1 MPECFLT
8 TKTAELPVT
17 AMTRAQPRLT
27 VLLYPAS
34 ETPRG
39 SANELHGT
47 NVEPIDLLIDAR
59 WVIPV
64 QPSGRVLE
72 HHSVAVRDGR
82 ILAVLPKAEAHAAYL
97 AAERV
102 TLPGHALIPGMVN
115 LHTHASMAL
124 MRGFADDMALTQWL
138 RDRIWPAEARQVSAQ
153 FVYDGTLLAC
163 AEMLRG
169 GITCFNDMYFYPADA
184 ARAAVDLGM
193 RAALGLVVI
202 DAPTAY
208 AADADDYVA
217 KGLALRD
224 ELREHPLLSFCM
236 APHAPYTVSDKTF
249 SRLITLAEELDLP
262 MHMHVHESQDEIRQS
277 IAQHGVRPLERLQR
291 LGMVGPGL
299 IAVHAVHVTQEE
311 IALLVQNGS
320 SVAHCPSSNL
330 KFASGFA
337 PAARMLLEGVN
348 VGLGTDGSASNNRL
362 DLFQEMRQAALLAKA
377 VSGDAR
383 ALPAHQVL
391 AMATLAG
398 ARALRLDHAIGS
410 IEPGKFADLTAVDFS
425 APELLPCY
433 DPISHLVYAAGR
445 ENVSHVWVAGR
456 LLVENRE
463 LNYGQKNHLET
474 IAILWQNR
482 LSMETMA

>member
-1 MPECFLT
+1 
-8 TKTAELPVT
+8 LPG
-17 AMTRAQPRLT
+17 A
-27 VLLYPAS
+27 
-34 ETPRG
+34 
-39 SANELHGT
+39 

-64 QPSGRVLE
+64 NPAGRVLE

-82 ILAVLPKAEAHAAYL
+82 ILAVLPTAQAHAAYL
-97 AAERV
+97 PAERV
-102 TLPGHALIPGMVN
+102 SLPGHALIPGLVN

-138 RDRIWPAEARQVSAQ
+138 QHRIWPAEAKHVSPQ

-169 GITCFNDMYFYPADA
+169 GITCFNDMYFYPGDA
-184 ARAAVDLGM
+184 ARAALDMGM
-193 RAALGLVVI
+193 RAALGLIVM
-202 DAPTAY
+202 DFPSAY

-224 ELREHPLLSFCM
+224 ALREQQLLSFCM
-236 APHAPYTVSDKTF
+236 APHAPYTVSDRTF

-262 MHMHVHESQDEIRQS
+262 VHMHVHETGDEIGQS
-277 IAQHGVRPLERLQR
+277 IAQHGVRPLARLQR
-291 LGMVGPGL
+291 LGLVGPSL
-299 IAVHAVHVTQEE
+299 IAVHAIHLTQEE
-311 IALLVQNGS
+311 IALLAQNGS

-330 KFASGFA
+330 KFANGFA
-337 PAARMLLEGVN
+337 PVARMLAEGVN
-348 VGLGTDGSASNNRL
+348 IGLGTDGSASNNRL

-377 VSGDAR
+377 LSGETS
-383 ALPAHQVL
+383 ALPAHRAL
-391 AMATLAG
+391 AMATLDG

-410 IEPGKFADLTAVDFS
+410 IEHGKFADLTAVEF
-425 APELLPCY
+425 AVPEMLPCY

-456 LLVENRE
+456 LLVENRG
-463 LNYGQKNHLET
+463 LTNRPKNDLENL
-474 IAILWQNR
+474 AVLWQNR